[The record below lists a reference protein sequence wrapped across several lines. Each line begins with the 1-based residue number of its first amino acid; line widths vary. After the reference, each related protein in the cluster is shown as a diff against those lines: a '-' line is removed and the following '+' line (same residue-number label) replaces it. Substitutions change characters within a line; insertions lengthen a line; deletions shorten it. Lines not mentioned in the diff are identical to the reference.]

1 MTNDPIAIRRLQASD
16 AHDYRTLR
24 LAALSTAPEAFSS
37 TYAVEVRRSLAEHA
51 ERLVTSAVYG
61 AYAADEIVGLIGFR
75 RCDGEKEA
83 HKGFV
88 WGFYVSPRW
97 RRRGVG
103 AALIAALLK
112 EARESVEQATLSVSE
127 ENRDAISLYER
138 FGFST
143 YGVEP
148 RALKSA
154 ASYSNAALMALVF

>member
-1 MTNDPIAIRRLQASD
+1 MANDPIAVRCLQASD
-16 AHDYRTLR
+16 AHDYQTLR
-24 LAALSTAPEAFSS
+24 LAALLTSPEAFSA

-51 ERLVTSAVYG
+51 GRLTTSAVHG
-61 AYAADEIVGLIGFR
+61 AYAGDEIVGLIGFR
-75 RCDGEKEA
+75 RCEGEKER

-88 WGFYVSPRW
+88 WGFYVDPRW

-112 EARESVEQATLSVSE
+112 DARDSVEQATLSVSE
-127 ENRDAISLYER
+127 ENHDAISLYKR

-154 ASYSNAALMALVF
+154 AGYSNAALMALVF